1 MILIFRVLPFPL
13 ILLPENPTEILL
25 RFCGLS
31 IMDANQ
37 TIPTTT
43 GPLSTTDTAMLE
55 VLVPGYGFIS
65 RILMSYLNFD
75 VSAYLQI
82 LVSIAVFGATAR
94 YVFVIIWEHFNEL
107 FVSRAEIRLDDE
119 IFHYLMF
126 WISRQPHMKNTN
138 RFVAGLKTNSYWSQ
152 DETDEE
158 DLEQDEDDDEET
170 FNNEKDAS
178 FDSYWAKVTTRDK
191 YKKMQFTPSEGS
203 HYFWYKNR
211 PLMLEREHRDGG
223 MWYVMNNERIFLSCL
238 GRNPAILKTLLAEA
252 QQAYVERDRNR
263 TVIYRGS
270 RIAAGQSFNWYRCM
284 ARLPRPLS
292 TVILDQEQKQDFVD
306 DIKEYLHPRTR
317 RWYNNRGIPYRRG
330 YLLHGPPGT
339 GKTSLCFAAAGI
351 LGLKLYLLDLNS
363 TALDEE
369 ALLSLFSELPRRCI
383 ILLEDIDSA
392 GITKTRT
399 AAAASTST
407 SDNPANDAAP
417 KDGAAAADSTGTKE
431 NTKKGGVTLSGL
443 LNVIDGVAASEGRIL
458 IMTTNHVEK
467 LDPALLR
474 PGRVDMKIGF
484 GYASEADIKELFT
497 SIYGAK
503 DNDIARRGAPAIHS
517 NGTNGSVK
525 LPTTTI
531 VGNPK
536 ANGEIVQNSEESNGK
551 VEKGKKEELQ
561 RLVSLRSRLT
571 DLASEFGAVIPS
583 GEFTAAEIQ
592 GYLLNYKETPEL
604 AIKGATEWVQT
615 AREKKRASEREA
627 EEETEEEEKEEDKE
641 DEKD

>member
-1 MILIFRVLPFPL
+1 M
-13 ILLPENPTEILL
+13 N
-25 RFCGLS
+25 S
-31 IMDANQ
+31 NQ
-37 TIPTTT
+37 TIPTAT

-75 VSAYLQI
+75 VSAYLQV
-82 LVSIAVFGATAR
+82 LVSLAVFGATAR
-94 YVFVIIWEHFNEL
+94 YALLIIWEHFNEL

-119 IFHYLMF
+119 TFQYLMF

-138 RFVAGLKTNSYWSQ
+138 RFVAGTKTNSYWSENESDDELDEDE
-152 DETDEE
+152 DETVDGG
-158 DLEQDEDDDEET
+158 
-170 FNNEKDAS
+170 KDAS
-178 FDSYWAKVTTRDK
+178 FDSYWAKLTTRDK
-191 YKKMQFTPSEGS
+191 YKKIQFTPSEGC

-223 MWYVMNNERIFLSCL
+223 MWYVMNNERIFLSSL
-238 GRNPAILKTLLAEA
+238 GRNPTILKTLLAEA
-252 QQAYVERDRNR
+252 QRAYVERDKNR

-270 RIAAGQSFNWYRCM
+270 RIGGAGQSFNWYRCM

-292 TVILDQEQKQDFVD
+292 TVILDQEQKQDFLD

-317 RWYNNRGIPYRRG
+317 RWYTNRGIPYRRG

-369 ALLSLFSELPRRCI
+369 SLSLLFSELPRRCI
-383 ILLEDIDSA
+383 VLLEDVDSA
-392 GITKTRT
+392 GVTEAR
-399 AAAASTST
+399 APPSASTS
-407 SDNPANDAAP
+407 DAPGKDGTP
-417 KDGAAAADSTGTKE
+417 KDGAVEADSTADKDT
-431 NTKKGGVTLSGL
+431 TKKRGITLSGL

-474 PGRVDMKIGF
+474 PGRVDMKITF

-503 DNDIARRGAPAIHS
+503 NNDIACGGQTTH
-517 NGTNGSVK
+517 NNGSVK
-525 LPTTTI
+525 LPTTGVVSDI
-531 VGNPK
+531 AK
-536 ANGEIVQNSEESNGK
+536 AKGEVAQDSEECNGG
-551 VEKGKKEELQ
+551 VGKGKEKDLQ
-561 RLVSLRSRLT
+561 SLVSLRSRIS
-571 DLASEFGAVIPS
+571 DLASEFAAVVPS

-592 GYLLNYKETPEL
+592 GYLLNHKETPEV
-604 AIKGATEWVQT
+604 AIQGAAEWVQT
-615 AREKKRASEREA
+615 ARDKKRASEGQGEPEGEA
-627 EEETEEEEKEEDKE
+627 KGEGKDKS
-641 DEKD
+641 

>member
-1 MILIFRVLPFPL
+1 
-13 ILLPENPTEILL
+13 
-25 RFCGLS
+25 
-31 IMDANQ
+31 MDANQ

-82 LVSIAVFGATAR
+82 LVSLAVFGATTR
-94 YVFVIIWEHFNEL
+94 YAFFVIWAHFNEL

-138 RFVAGLKTNSYWSQ
+138 RFVA
-152 DETDEE
+152 DEE
-158 DLEQDEDDDEET
+158 DLEQDEDDDEDT
-170 FNNEKDAS
+170 FNDGKDAS

-252 QQAYVERDRNR
+252 QQAYVERDSNR

-270 RIAAGQSFNWYRCM
+270 RVAAGQSFNWYRCM

-292 TVILDQEQKQDFVD
+292 TVILDQEQKQDFLD

-392 GITKTRT
+392 GITKTRNT
-399 AAAASTST
+399 AAASTST
-407 SDNPANDAAP
+407 SENPVNDATA
-417 KDGAAAADSTGTKE
+417 KDATATADSTGAKE
-431 NTKKGGVTLSGL
+431 NTKKGGITLSGL
-443 LNVIDGVAASEGRIL
+443 LNVIDGVAARAFR
-458 IMTTNHVEK
+458 
-467 LDPALLR
+467 LDLR
-474 PGRVDMKIGF
+474 
-484 GYASEADIKELFT
+484 
-497 SIYGAK
+497 AK
-503 DNDIARRGAPAIHS
+503 DNDIAPRGAPAIHS

-525 LPTTTI
+525 FPTTTI

-536 ANGEIVQNSEESNGK
+536 ANGKIVQISEESSRG
-551 VEKGKKEELQ
+551 VEKTKKEELQ
-561 RLVSLRSRLT
+561 RLVSLRSRIT

-604 AIKGATEWVQT
+604 AVKGATD
-615 AREKKRASEREA
+615 
-627 EEETEEEEKEEDKE
+627 ETEEEDKEEDK
-641 DEKD
+641 DQD

>member
-1 MILIFRVLPFPL
+1 M
-13 ILLPENPTEILL
+13 N
-25 RFCGLS
+25 S
-31 IMDANQ
+31 NQ

-55 VLVPGYGFIS
+55 ALVPGYGFIS
-65 RILMSYLNFD
+65 RILMSYLDLD
-75 VSAYLQI
+75 VSAYLQV
-82 LVSIAVFGATAR
+82 LVSLAVFGATAR
-94 YVFVIIWEHFNEL
+94 YAFLIIWEHFNEF

-119 IFHYLMF
+119 TFQYLMF
-126 WISRQPHMKNTN
+126 WISRQSHMKNTN
-138 RFVAGLKTNSYWSQ
+138 RFVAGVKTNSYWSEN
-152 DETDEE
+152 ET
-158 DLEQDEDDDEET
+158 DDEELEDDEHDEDET
-170 FNNEKDAS
+170 AKHEKDAS

-191 YKKMQFTPSEGS
+191 YKKIQFTPSEGC

-252 QQAYVERDRNR
+252 QQAFVDRDRNR

-270 RIAAGQSFNWYRCM
+270 RIGGAGQSFNWYRRM

-292 TVILDQEQKQDFVD
+292 TVILDQEQKQDFLD

-317 RWYNNRGIPYRRG
+317 RWYTNRGIPYRRG

-369 ALLSLFSELPRRCI
+369 SLSLLFSELPRRCI
-383 ILLEDIDSA
+383 VLLEDIDSA
-392 GITKTRT
+392 GVTEART
-399 AAAASTST
+399 AASTST
-407 SDNPANDAAP
+407 SDTPVKDATAE
-417 KDGAAAADSTGTKE
+417 DGIIEADSTASKDT
-431 NTKKGGVTLSGL
+431 TKKGGITLSGL

-474 PGRVDMKIGF
+474 PGRVDMKITF

-503 DNDIARRGAPAIHS
+503 DSDIACDGGPTTHS
-517 NGTNGSVK
+517 NGPVK
-525 LPTTTI
+525 LPTTSI
-531 VGNPK
+531 VGDIPK
-536 ANGEIVQNSEESNGK
+536 SKGKIAQDSEESNGGL
-551 VEKGKKEELQ
+551 EKGQEKDLQ
-561 RLVSLRSRLT
+561 GVVSLRSRIS
-571 DLASEFGAVIPS
+571 DLASEFAAVVPS

-592 GYLLNYKETPEL
+592 GYLLNHKATPEE
-604 AIKGATEWVQT
+604 AIQGAPEWVQT
-615 AREKKRASEREA
+615 ALDKKRAPGGQGEA
-627 EEETEEEEKEEDKE
+627 EGEAKGG
-641 DEKD
+641 EKDKA

>member
-1 MILIFRVLPFPL
+1 
-13 ILLPENPTEILL
+13 
-25 RFCGLS
+25 
-31 IMDANQ
+31 MDANQ

-55 VLVPGYGFIS
+55 VLVPGYSFIS
-65 RILMSYLNFD
+65 RILVSYLDFD

-94 YVFVIIWEHFNEL
+94 YALFVIWQHFSEL

-158 DLEQDEDDDEET
+158 DLDQDEDNDEET
-170 FNNEKDAS
+170 FNDEKDTS

-223 MWYVMNNERIFLSCL
+223 AWHVMNNERIFLSCL

-270 RIAAGQSFNWYRCM
+270 RFAAGQSFNWYRCM
-284 ARLPRPLS
+284 ARVPRPLS
-292 TVILDQEQKQDFVD
+292 TVILDQEQKEDFLD

-317 RWYNNRGIPYRRG
+317 RWYTNRGIPYRRG

-339 GKTSLCFAAAGI
+339 GKT
-351 LGLKLYLLDLNS
+351 
-363 TALDEE
+363 TLDEE

-399 AAAASTST
+399 SAAASTST
-407 SDNPANDAAP
+407 SDNPASDTTP
-417 KDGAAAADSTGTKE
+417 KDGTAAADSTDTKE
-431 NTKKGGVTLSGL
+431 NTKKGRITLSAL

-474 PGRVDMKIGF
+474 PGRVDMKISF
-484 GYASEADIKELFT
+484 GYTSEADIKELFT

-531 VGNPK
+531 VGNAK
-536 ANGEIVQNSEESNGK
+536 TNGEIVQNYQESNGK
-551 VEKGKKEELQ
+551 VEKGKKEDLQ
-561 RLVSLRSRLT
+561 RLVSLRSRIT
-571 DLASEFGAVIPS
+571 DLAAEFGAVVPS

-592 GYLLNYKETPEL
+592 GYLLNHKETPEL
-604 AIKGATEWVQT
+604 AIKGAAEWVQT
-615 AREKKRASEREA
+615 AREKKRATKGEA
-627 EEETEEEEKEEDKE
+627 EGETEGAAEEEEKGEEQD
-641 DEKD
+641 

>member
-1 MILIFRVLPFPL
+1 MIWFFRVLLFPL
-13 ILLPENPTEILL
+13 ILIAEGPIEILL
-25 RFCGLS
+25 RPCGLS
-31 IMDANQ
+31 IMDVNH

-65 RILMSYLNFD
+65 RILMSYLDFD
-75 VSAYLQI
+75 ISAYLQI

-94 YVFVIIWEHFNEL
+94 YTLFVLWAHFNEL

-126 WISRQPHMKNTN
+126 WMSRQPHMKNTN
-138 RFVAGLKTNSYWSQ
+138 RFVAGLKTNSYWS
-152 DETDEE
+152 ESDEE
-158 DLEQDEDDDEET
+158 ELEQDEDDDEDT
-170 FNNEKDAS
+170 FNDKKDTS

-191 YKKMQFTPSEGS
+191 YKKMQYTPSEGS

-292 TVILDQEQKQDFVD
+292 TVILDQEQKQDFLD

-317 RWYNNRGIPYRRG
+317 RWYTNRGIPYRRG

-392 GITKTRT
+392 GITKTRN

-407 SDNPANDAAP
+407 SDNPVSDATP
-417 KDGAAAADSTGTKE
+417 KDGTAAADCPSGKE
-431 NTKKGGVTLSGL
+431 KNTKKGGITLSGL

-474 PGRVDMKIGF
+474 PGRVDMKISF
-484 GYASEADIKELFT
+484 GYTSEADIKELFT

-503 DNDIARRGAPAIHS
+503 DNDITRRGGPAIHR
-517 NGTNGSVK
+517 NGTNGSVEP
-525 LPTTTI
+525 LTTTI
-531 VGNPK
+531 AGN
-536 ANGEIVQNSEESNGK
+536 AMENGVIDQKSKETNGK
-551 VEKGKKEELQ
+551 VEKGKEEHLQ
-561 RLVSLRSRLT
+561 RISH
-571 DLASEFGAVIPS
+571 LASEFGAIVPS

-592 GYLLNYKETPEL
+592 GYLLNHKETPEL
-604 AIKGATEWVQT
+604 AIKGAAEWVQT
-615 AREKKRASEREA
+615 AQEKKRATEREA
-627 EEETEEEEKEEDKE
+627 EGETEEEGKGEG
-641 DEKD
+641 KD

>member
-1 MILIFRVLPFPL
+1 M
-13 ILLPENPTEILL
+13 N
-25 RFCGLS
+25 S
-31 IMDANQ
+31 NQ

-65 RILMSYLNFD
+65 RMLMSYLNFD

-82 LVSIAVFGATAR
+82 LVSLAVFGATAR
-94 YVFVIIWEHFNEL
+94 YALFVIWAHFNEL

-119 IFHYLMF
+119 IFQYLMF

-138 RFVAGLKTNSYWSQ
+138 RFVAGLKTNSYWNNE

-158 DLEQDEDDDEET
+158 DLEDDEDNEDET
-170 FNNEKDAS
+170 VNGKKNDS

-191 YKKMQFTPSEGS
+191 YKKMQYTPSEGS

-223 MWYVMNNERIFLSCL
+223 MWYVMNNERIYLSCL

-292 TVILDQEQKQDFVD
+292 TVILDQDQKQDFLD

-317 RWYNNRGIPYRRG
+317 RWYTNRGIPYRRG

-369 ALLSLFSELPRRCI
+369 SLSLLFSELPRRCI

-392 GITKTRT
+392 GITKART
-399 AAAASTST
+399 AGSASTST
-407 SDNPANDAAP
+407 PDTPVNDATP
-417 KDGAAAADSTGTKE
+417 KDGSAEAGSAAATEK
-431 NTKKGGVTLSGL
+431 TKKGGITLSGL

-474 PGRVDMKIGF
+474 PGRVDMKIAF
-484 GYASEADIKELFT
+484 GCTSEADIKELFT
-497 SIYGAK
+497 SIYGTKA
-503 DNDIARRGAPAIHS
+503 NDISRSGAPTTHS
-517 NGTNGSVK
+517 NGSNGSVK
-525 LPTTTI
+525 FPTATI
-531 VGNPK
+531 VANTAK
-536 ANGEIVQNSEESNGK
+536 ANGKIVQNSEESNGG
-551 VEKGKKEELQ
+551 VEKGKGEDLQ
-561 RLVSLRSRLT
+561 GLVFLRSRIS
-571 DLASEFGAVIPS
+571 DLASEFAAVVPS

-592 GYLLNYKETPEL
+592 GYLLNHKETPEV
-604 AIKGATEWVQT
+604 AIQGAAEWVQT
-615 AREKKRASEREA
+615 SRDKKRASEGQG
-627 EEETEEEEKEEDKE
+627 ETEEEAKAEGE
-641 DEKD
+641 EKDKA

>member
-1 MILIFRVLPFPL
+1 M
-13 ILLPENPTEILL
+13 N
-25 RFCGLS
+25 
-31 IMDANQ
+31 DNQ
-37 TIPTTT
+37 TIPTAT

-75 VSAYLQI
+75 VSAYLQV
-82 LVSIAVFGATAR
+82 LVSFAVFSATAR
-94 YVFVIIWEHFNEL
+94 YVFLIVWEHFNEL

-119 IFHYLMF
+119 TFQYLMF

-138 RFVAGLKTNSYWSQ
+138 RFVAGTKTNSYWSENESD
-152 DETDEE
+152 DE
-158 DLEQDEDDDEET
+158 LDEDEDET
-170 FNNEKDAS
+170 FNGEKDAS

-191 YKKMQFTPSEGS
+191 YKKIQFTPSEGC

-223 MWYVMNNERIFLSCL
+223 MWYVMNNERIFLSSL
-238 GRNPAILKTLLAEA
+238 GRNPTILKTLLAEA
-252 QQAYVERDRNR
+252 QQAYVERDKNR

-270 RIAAGQSFNWYRCM
+270 RLGAGQSFNWYRCM

-292 TVILDQEQKQDFVD
+292 TVILDQEQKQDFLD

-317 RWYNNRGIPYRRG
+317 RWYTNRGIPYRRG

-351 LGLKLYLLDLNS
+351 LGLKLYLLNLNS

-369 ALLSLFSELPRRCI
+369 SLSLLFSELPRRCI
-383 ILLEDIDSA
+383 VLLEDIDSA
-392 GITKTRT
+392 GVTEARAT
-399 AAAASTST
+399 ASVST
-407 SDNPANDAAP
+407 SDSPAKDGTL
-417 KDGAAAADSTGTKE
+417 KDGAVEADSTTDKD
-431 NTKKGGVTLSGL
+431 TKKGGITLSGL

-474 PGRVDMKIGF
+474 PGRVDMKITF
-484 GYASEADIKELFT
+484 GHASEADIKELFT

-503 DNDIARRGAPAIHS
+503 NNDIAGAPTSH
-517 NGTNGSVK
+517 NNGSVK
-525 LPTTTI
+525 LPTTGV
-531 VGNPK
+531 VGDIAK
-536 ANGEIVQNSEESNGK
+536 AKGEIVQDSGECNGG
-551 VEKGKKEELQ
+551 VRKGKEKDVQ
-561 RLVSLRSRLT
+561 SLVSLRSRIS
-571 DLASEFGAVIPS
+571 DLASEFAAVVPS

-592 GYLLNYKETPEL
+592 GYLLNHKETPEV
-604 AIKGATEWVQT
+604 AIQGASEWVQT
-615 AREKKRASEREA
+615 ARDKKRASEGQGEPEGEA
-627 EEETEEEEKEEDKE
+627 KGEGKDKS
-641 DEKD
+641 